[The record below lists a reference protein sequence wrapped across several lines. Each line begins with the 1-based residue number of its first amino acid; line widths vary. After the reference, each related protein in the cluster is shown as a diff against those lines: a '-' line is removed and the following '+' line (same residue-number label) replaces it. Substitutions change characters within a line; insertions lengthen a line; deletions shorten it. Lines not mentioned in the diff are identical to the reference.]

1 MATVASVLSEA
12 ETVLNAQ
19 TIDTARL
26 DAEVLLGSVLGVDRA
41 GVFSRF
47 TQPLSPAQCQEFW
60 RLLQRR
66 AKHEPLQYI
75 TGVREFWS
83 LEFRVTPD
91 VLIPRPETEI
101 LIETVLQS
109 LSQASSRKP
118 QASSRVLDI
127 GTGSGCLAITLAK
140 ELPEAELWAVDISPA
155 ALLVARENAQR
166 HGVVERIHFLQ
177 GDLFT
182 PLNNATPPF
191 DVIVSNPPYIARS
204 DLITLQPEVRMWE
217 PHVALDG
224 GSDGLDFYRR
234 LVKEGQS
241 HLRAG
246 GRLVLELGA
255 GQYADVERL
264 IQAQSNLTVETCVRD
279 YAGHERV
286 VVAYRV

>member
-26 DAEVLLGSVLGVDRA
+26 DAEVLLGSVLGVDRT

-47 TQPLSPAQCQEFW
+47 TQPLSSAQSQEFW

-66 AKHEPLQYI
+66 AKREPLQYI

-83 LEFRVTPD
+83 LEFQVTPD

-101 LIETVLQS
+101 LVETVLQLLSPVSS
-109 LSQASSRKP
+109 LQSP
-118 QASSRVLDI
+118 ISSRVLDI
-127 GTGSGCLAITLAK
+127 GTGSGCIAITLAK
-140 ELPEAELWAVDISPA
+140 ELLEAELWAVDISPA
-155 ALLVARENAQR
+155 ALLIARENAQR

-177 GDLFT
+177 GDLFA

-204 DLITLQPEVRMWE
+204 ALSSLQPEVRMWE

-234 LVKEGQS
+234 VVKEGQS
-241 HLRAG
+241 HLRSG

-255 GQYADVERL
+255 GQCPDVQRL
-264 IQAQSNLTVETCVRD
+264 IQTQSNLTIETCVQD

-286 VVAYRV
+286 IVAYRV

>member
-47 TQPLSPAQCQEFW
+47 TQPLSPAQSQEFW
-60 RLLQRR
+60 SLIQRR
-66 AKHEPLQYI
+66 ATHEPLHYI

-83 LEFRVTPD
+83 LAFRVTPD

-101 LIETVLQS
+101 LVETVLQL
-109 LSQASSRKP
+109 LS

-127 GTGSGCLAITLAK
+127 GTGSGCIAITLAK
-140 ELPEAELWAVDISPA
+140 ELPKAELWAVDISPA

-166 HGVVERIHFLQ
+166 HGVGERIHFLQ
-177 GDLFT
+177 GDLFS
-182 PLNNATPPF
+182 PLGNEVLLF

-204 DLITLQPEVRMWE
+204 ELITLQPEVSAWE

-224 GSDGLDFYRR
+224 GSDGLAFYRR
-234 LVKEGQS
+234 LVQEGQA
-241 HLRAG
+241 HLHSG

-255 GQYADVERL
+255 GQFPDVQRL
-264 IQAQSNLTVETCVRD
+264 IETQSNLMIEACVQD

-286 VVAYRV
+286 VVAYSV

>member
-1 MATVASVLSEA
+1 M
-12 ETVLNAQ
+12 LNAQ

-47 TQPLSPAQCQEFW
+47 TQPLSLAQCQEFW

-66 AKHEPLQYI
+66 ATHEPLQYI
-75 TGVREFWS
+75 TGVQEFWS
-83 LEFRVTPD
+83 LEFQVTPN

-101 LIETVLQS
+101 LVETVLQL
-109 LSQASSRKP
+109 LSPVSGLQSPVSSRM
-118 QASSRVLDI
+118 LDI
-127 GTGSGCLAITLAK
+127 GTGSGCIAITLAK
-140 ELPEAELWAVDISPA
+140 ELPKAELWAVDISPA

-166 HGVVERIHFLQ
+166 HGVGERIHFLQ
-177 GDLFT
+177 GDLFS
-182 PLNNATPPF
+182 PLGNEVLLF

-204 DLITLQPEVRMWE
+204 ELITLQPEVSAWE

-224 GSDGLDFYRR
+224 GSDGLAFYRR
-234 LVKEGQS
+234 LVQEGQA
-241 HLRAG
+241 HLRSG

-255 GQYADVERL
+255 GQYPDVQRL
-264 IQAQSNLTVETCVRD
+264 IEAQSNLTIETCVRD

-286 VVAYRV
+286 VVAYSV

>member
-1 MATVASVLSEA
+1 VLS
-12 ETVLNAQ
+12 TQ

-41 GVFSRF
+41 GVFSRL
-47 TQPLSPAQCQEFW
+47 TQSLSASQYSEFW

-83 LEFRVTPD
+83 LEFRVTPG

-101 LIETVLQS
+101 LVETVLQL
-109 LSQASSRKP
+109 LSQAPSPKP

-127 GTGSGCLAITLAK
+127 GTGSGCIAITLAK
-140 ELPEAELWAVDISPA
+140 ELPQAELWAVDISPD
-155 ALLVARENAQR
+155 ALTVARENARR
-166 HGVVERIHFLQ
+166 HGVEDRIHFLQ
-177 GDLFT
+177 GDVFPPLSHT
-182 PLNNATPPF
+182 PLLF
-191 DVIVSNPPYIARS
+191 DVIVSNPPYIARPEFT
-204 DLITLQPEVRMWE
+204 TLQPEVRDWE

-234 LVKEGQS
+234 LVKEGHS
-241 HLRAG
+241 HLRSG
-246 GRLVLELGA
+246 GWLVLELGA
-255 GQYADVERL
+255 GQFSDVQRL
-264 IQAQSNLTVETCVRD
+264 IQAQSNLTVETSVRD

-286 VVAYRV
+286 IVAYSV